1 MTAKDPKQRLEE
13 AKAARDEAEA
23 ELSRAD
29 HKYQLSLDELDA
41 AQRAVDYP
49 NT

>member
-13 AKAARDEAEA
+13 ARAAAEVTEE

-29 HKYQLSLDELDA
+29 HRHQLALDELEA

-49 NT
+49 